1 MRWKTFNRIWMATVV
16 VIGGWWM
23 FIADHPQ
30 GEAYDLEWLKEVK
43 PHEQVGYDLLNQRG
57 DELKQE
63 RTTDS
68 EMTLMDYDRLAYEY
82 VNSIDEHF
90 NEYYPYLEIQYAN
103 PHTPVHS
110 QELNMFSAQLHDEAV
125 YFFSVVNKKVPKERI
140 NQHEQL
146 LESAKMS
153 REAVS
158 TISASTIYGSLSD
171 MESGIM
177 MYGDS
182 NNLRHTALDVK

>member
-1 MRWKTFNRIWMATVV
+1 MKWKTFNRIWVV
-16 VIGGWWM
+16 SVIVIGGWWM

-30 GEAYDLEWLKEVK
+30 GEAYDLEWLEEEK

-57 DELKQE
+57 DSLKQE
-63 RTTDS
+63 RTMDS
-68 EMTLMDYDRLAYEY
+68 EMTLMDYDRLVYEY

-103 PHTPVHS
+103 PHTPVYS

-125 YFFSVVNKKVPKERI
+125 YFFNITNKRVPKERI

-146 LESAKMS
+146 LDSAKMA

-182 NNLRHTALDVK
+182 NNLRHSALDVE